1 MINLIES
8 AKACKKIHGI
18 LQTVN
23 SYTGSQFRIGEHLTL
38 KILLADDHNL
48 LMEAVSSMLNAIPNY
63 EAITTDTL
71 DGALALLSEYG
82 DFDIVLLDLKMP
94 GMVGLESVQ
103 KVIQAAGEGNVV
115 LFTGMVDRHFLNSA
129 LELGCKGLIPKTMP
143 LKSLDS
149 VIQLIISGQVFVP
162 MDTANLGTDSSAKD
176 HDLSDKELYV
186 LRLAADGLTNKEIA
200 RDMDASE
207 ATVKMHMRSICKKVG
222 ARNRAHAAMISRE
235 RALI

>member
-1 MINLIES
+1 M
-8 AKACKKIHGI
+8 
-18 LQTVN
+18 
-23 SYTGSQFRIGEHLTL
+23 TL
-38 KILLADDHNL
+38 KLLLADDHNL
-48 LMEAVSSMLNAIPNY
+48 LVEAVSTMLNSMPNY

-71 DGALALLSEYG
+71 DGAITLLIDHG

-94 GMVGLESVQ
+94 GMIGLESIQ
-103 KVIQAAGEGNVV
+103 KVIKTAGDGKVV

-149 VIQLIISGQVFVP
+149 VIQLIISGQIFVP
-162 MDTANLGTDSSAKD
+162 METSNVGADTLSKD
-176 HDLSDKELYV
+176 PSLSDKELYV

-200 RDMDASE
+200 RGMDASE
-207 ATVKMHMRSICKKVG
+207 VTVKMHMRSICKKLG

>member
-1 MINLIES
+1 M
-8 AKACKKIHGI
+8 
-18 LQTVN
+18 
-23 SYTGSQFRIGEHLTL
+23 TL
-38 KILLADDHNL
+38 KLLLADDHNL
-48 LMEAVSSMLNAIPNY
+48 LVEAVSTMLNSMPNY

-71 DGALALLSEYG
+71 DGAITLLTDHG

-94 GMVGLESVQ
+94 GMIGLESIQ
-103 KVIQAAGEGNVV
+103 KVIKTAGDGKVV

-149 VIQLIISGQVFVP
+149 VIQLIISGQIFVP
-162 MDTANLGTDSSAKD
+162 METSNVGADALGKD
-176 HDLSDKELYV
+176 PSLSDKELYV

-200 RDMDASE
+200 RGMDASE
-207 ATVKMHMRSICKKVG
+207 VTVKMHMRSICKKLG

>member
-1 MINLIES
+1 M
-8 AKACKKIHGI
+8 
-18 LQTVN
+18 
-23 SYTGSQFRIGEHLTL
+23 TL
-38 KILLADDHNL
+38 KLLLADDHNL
-48 LMEAVSSMLNAIPNY
+48 LVEAVSTMLNSMPNY

-71 DGALALLSEYG
+71 NGAISLLTEHG

-94 GMVGLESVQ
+94 GMTGLESVQ
-103 KVIQAAGEGNVV
+103 KVVKSAGDGKVV
-115 LFTGMVDRHFLNSA
+115 LFTGMVDRHFLTSA

-149 VIQLIISGQVFVP
+149 VIQLIVSGQIFVP
-162 MDTANLGTDSSAKD
+162 MDTASAGADNAGKD
-176 HDLSDKELYV
+176 HNLSDKELYV
-186 LRLAADGLTNKEIA
+186 LRQAADGMTNKEIA

-207 ATVKMHMRSICKKVG
+207 VTVKMHMRSICKKLG

>member
-1 MINLIES
+1 M
-8 AKACKKIHGI
+8 
-18 LQTVN
+18 
-23 SYTGSQFRIGEHLTL
+23 TL
-38 KILLADDHNL
+38 KLLIADDHNL
-48 LMEAVSSMLNAIPNY
+48 LVEAVSTMLNAMSDY
-63 EAITTDTL
+63 EAVTTDTL
-71 DGALALLSEYG
+71 NGALALLIEHG
-82 DFDIVLLDLKMP
+82 DFDVVLLDLKMP

-103 KVIQAAGEGNVV
+103 KVIKTAGDGKVV

-149 VIQLIISGQVFVP
+149 VIQLIMSGQVFVP
-162 MDTANLGTDSSAKD
+162 MDTASVGGDGGGKD

-200 RDMDASE
+200 RGMDASE
-207 ATVKMHMRSICKKVG
+207 VTVKMHMRSICKKLG

>member
-1 MINLIES
+1 MADGRAVPQS
-8 AKACKKIHGI
+8 R
-18 LQTVN
+18 
-23 SYTGSQFRIGEHLTL
+23 TGKHMTL
-38 KILLADDHNL
+38 KLLIADDHNL
-48 LMEAVSSMLNAIPNY
+48 LVEAVSTMLNAMSDY

-71 DGALALLSEYG
+71 NGALALLNEHG
-82 DFDIVLLDLKMP
+82 DFDVVLLDLKMP

-103 KVIQAAGEGNVV
+103 KVIKTAGDGKVV

-149 VIQLIISGQVFVP
+149 VIQLIMSGQVFVP
-162 MDTANLGTDSSAKD
+162 MDTASVGGESGGKD

-200 RDMDASE
+200 RGMDASE
-207 ATVKMHMRSICKKVG
+207 VTVKMHMRSICKKLG